1 MRRGKFAYHTYP
13 RRSSLSSL
21 TVISIICLHSYVLL
35 ATRRPILI
43 LDSPQPRFAIV
54 PKHEHKAFIP
64 YTHLFAPIPAPHS
77 HAVIQAKAINV
88 DSHRVY
94 LDRPAW
100 QGRKEVEYEF
110 LVVASGTRLPSP
122 GSMQD
127 DHKLGG
133 VGFFQTYQAGVQ
145 RSEEIVIVGGGAVGV
160 QMALDM
166 KEVYPGKSVTLV
178 HSRERVM
185 NRFHKALDGI
195 VRKRCEELG
204 VQLVTGQR
212 VVMPEQ
218 GFPTDGTPTEVQLTD
233 GRKIPADLVILATG
247 QIPNTQLLQTLDST
261 TTDPSTSIINPSN
274 GFLRVRPTLQLLNP
288 QYPHIFALGDVAD
301 TGAPKAARPGM
312 MQADVMVQNVLSL
325 IEGKEAEKEIEVGP
339 AAIHLTL
346 GLVSP
351 LAICFSD
358 NMLIQSSGGRRRTSS
373 SGIPSNQVAN
383 Q

>member
-1 MRRGKFAYHTYP
+1 M
-13 RRSSLSSL
+13 
-21 TVISIICLHSYVLL
+21 
-35 ATRRPILI
+35 
-43 LDSPQPRFAIV
+43 
-54 PKHEHKAFIP
+54 
-64 YTHLFAPIPAPHS
+64 
-77 HAVIQAKAINV
+77 
-88 DSHRVY
+88 
-94 LDRPAW
+94 
-100 QGRKEVEYEF
+100 EYEF

-133 VGFFQTYQAGVQ
+133 VGFFKTYQQGVQ
-145 RSEEIVIVGGGAVGV
+145 NAQEIVIVGGGAVGV
-160 QMALDM
+160 QMTLDM
-166 KEVYPGKSVTLV
+166 KEVYPGKQVTLV

-185 NRFHKALDGI
+185 NRFHEGLDGI

-212 VVMPEQ
+212 VVVPEQ
-218 GFPTDGTPTEVQLTD
+218 GFPTDGTRTEVQLAD

-247 QIPNTQLLQTLDST
+247 QIPNTQLLQTLNGT

-288 QYPHIFALGDVAD
+288 QHPHIFALGDVAD

-312 MQADVMVQNVLSL
+312 MQADVVVQNVLSL
-325 IEGKEAEKEIEVGP
+325 IEGKEAEKEMEVGP

-351 LAICFSD
+351 RYRLLSRESC
-358 NMLIQSSGGRRRTSS
+358 
-373 SGIPSNQVAN
+373 
-383 Q
+383 

>member
-1 MRRGKFAYHTYP
+1 
-13 RRSSLSSL
+13 
-21 TVISIICLHSYVLL
+21 
-35 ATRRPILI
+35 
-43 LDSPQPRFAIV
+43 
-54 PKHEHKAFIP
+54 
-64 YTHLFAPIPAPHS
+64 
-77 HAVIQAKAINV
+77 
-88 DSHRVY
+88 
-94 LDRPAW
+94 
-100 QGRKEVEYEF
+100 
-110 LVVASGTRLPSP
+110 
-122 GSMQD
+122 
-127 DHKLGG
+127 
-133 VGFFQTYQAGVQ
+133 
-145 RSEEIVIVGGGAVGV
+145 
-160 QMALDM
+160 
-166 KEVYPGKSVTLV
+166 
-178 HSRERVM
+178 
-185 NRFHKALDGI
+185 LDGI

-233 GRKIPADLVILATG
+233 RRKIPADLVILATG

-312 MQADVMVQNVLSL
+312 MQADVVVQNVLSL

-346 GLVSP
+346 GLVSALLP
-351 LAICFSD
+351 VSLD
-358 NMLIQSSGGRRRTSS
+358 KLLIQSSRGRRRTSS
-373 SGIPSNQVAN
+373 LGIPSKQVAN